1 MFLHLGNDVV
11 IPKRDIVAILNVR
24 VENSPVNRE
33 FMELARSEKIVQV
46 IADKGKEKS
55 IVLTSNRIYVSPISC
70 STLKKRAGMLVFDG
84 D

>member
-1 MFLHLGNDVV
+1 
-11 IPKRDIVAILNVR
+11 
-24 VENSPVNRE
+24 
-33 FMELARSEKIVQV
+33 MELARSEKIVQV

-84 D
+84 E